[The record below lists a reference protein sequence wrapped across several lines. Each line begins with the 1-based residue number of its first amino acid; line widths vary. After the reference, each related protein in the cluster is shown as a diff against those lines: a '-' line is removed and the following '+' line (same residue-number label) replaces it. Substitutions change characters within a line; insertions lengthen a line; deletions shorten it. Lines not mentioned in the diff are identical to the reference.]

1 MAGIIMR
8 STDFKGVVEPV
19 LNGVFDG
26 LFDQR
31 VREYS
36 TVIDEEDGIK
46 RAYHEEDYLFGF
58 PMAPQLPDGMP
69 VTYAQ
74 GGQLFINRIPY
85 SIYGLAFALTKVL
98 VEDGE
103 HIRIGKTYS
112 EHLAQALD
120 ETLETVPVNMLN
132 RGFNSAYQGGDGV
145 ALFSNAH
152 LSADGSA
159 AGSPQRTNILTTAA
173 ALSQTSLEQMITQ
186 IRLAADPQG
195 KKIRVMP
202 EKLVVH
208 PSNTQQAEVILNS
221 VLRTGTNINDLNPI
235 KSLGELKIAATLSRL
250 TSPTAWFVKTQLKK
264 GPRVMWRRKVEKRM
278 EGDFET
284 NSIRYAADMR
294 FGVGWLEWRVMY
306 GTPGQ

>member
-1 MAGIIMR
+1 M
-8 STDFKGVVEPV
+8 
-19 LNGVFDG
+19 LNSVFDG

-31 VREYS
+31 VKEYS

-46 RAYHEEDYLFGF
+46 RAYHEEAYLYGF

-69 VTYAQ
+69 ITYAQ
-74 GGQLFINRIPY
+74 GGQLFVNRAPY
-85 SIYGLAFALTKVL
+85 SIYGLGFALTKVL
-98 VEDGE
+98 VEDGD
-103 HIRIGKTYS
+103 HIRIGKTFS

-120 ETLETVPVNMLN
+120 ETLETVPINLLN
-132 RGFNSAYQGGDGV
+132 RGFNSAYLNGEGQP
-145 ALFSNAH
+145 LFSNAH

-159 AGSPQRTNILTTAA
+159 AGSPQRTNILTTPA
-173 ALSQTSLEQMITQ
+173 ALSQTSVEQMLTQ
-186 IRLAADPQG
+186 VRLAADPQG

-208 PSNTQQAEVILNS
+208 PSNMLQADVILNS
-221 VLRTGTNINDLNPI
+221 VLRTGTNNNDLNPV
-235 KSLGELKIAATLSRL
+235 KSLGQLKVAVTLSRL

-264 GPRVMWRRKVEKRM
+264 GPRVLWRRQVEKRM

-294 FGVGWLEWRVMY
+294 FGATWLEWRTFY

>member
-1 MAGIIMR
+1 MAGIILR
-8 STDFKGVVEPV
+8 STDFKAVVEPV

-31 VREYS
+31 VREYA

-46 RAYHEEDYLFGF
+46 RAYHEEAYLFGF
-58 PMAPQLPDGMP
+58 PMAPQQPDGTP
-69 VTYAQ
+69 ITYAQ
-74 GGQLFINRIPY
+74 GGQLFVNRIPY

-98 VEDGE
+98 VEDGD
-103 HIRIGKTYS
+103 HIRVGKTFS

-132 RGFNSAYQGGDGV
+132 RGFNSAYLGGDGQP
-145 ALFSNAH
+145 LFSNSH
-152 LSADGSA
+152 LSADGA
-159 AGSPQRTNILTTAA
+159 VAGAPQRTNILTTPA
-173 ALSQTSLEQMITQ
+173 ALSQTSLEQMMIQ

-195 KKIRVMP
+195 KKIRVVP

-208 PSNTQQAEVILNS
+208 PSNEQQAEVLLNS
-221 VLRTGTNINDLNPI
+221 VLRTGTNNNDLNPI
-235 KSLGELKIAATLSRL
+235 KSLGQLKVASTLSRL
-250 TSPTAWFVKTQLKK
+250 TSPTAWFVKTNLRK

-294 FGVGWLEWRVMY
+294 FGVGWLEWRTFW

>member
-1 MAGIIMR
+1 MAGVIMR
-8 STDFKGVVEPV
+8 STDFKGVVEPI

-31 VREYS
+31 VKEYS

-46 RAYHEEDYLFGF
+46 RAYHEEDYLYGF
-58 PMAPQLPDGMP
+58 AAAPQLPDGMP
-69 VTYAQ
+69 VTYDQ
-74 GGQLFINRIPY
+74 GGQLFVNRIPY

-98 VEDGE
+98 VEDGD

-132 RGFNSAYQGGDGV
+132 RGFNAAYLGGDGA
-145 ALFSNAH
+145 ALFANTH
-152 LSADGSA
+152 LAADGSA

-173 ALSQTSLEQMITQ
+173 ALSQTSLEQMMIQ
-186 IRLAADPQG
+186 IRLSADPRG
-195 KKIRVMP
+195 KKVRVKP

-208 PSNTQQAEVILNS
+208 ANNMLQAEVLLNS
-221 VLRTGTNINDLNPI
+221 VLRTGTNNNDLNPV
-235 KSLGELKIAATLSRL
+235 KSLGLLKNVETISRL
-250 TSPTAWFVKTQLKK
+250 TAPTAWFVKTNLKK

-284 NSIRYAADMR
+284 NSIKYAADMR
-294 FGVGWLEWRVMY
+294 FGIGWLEWRTFF